1 MFKHDELFDL
11 SDLEYA
17 KKLMAWWG
25 LWLDQSGDFSGLG
38 SSGVSGAY
46 SHTGAGHVGFAP
58 VSARDPYAERV
69 HTLMDDMKVMDDLT
83 AQYLALVFT
92 YDKKLTVQ
100 ESCKELGDV
109 KERQFKTYKREGLIY
124 MAGRLGATRVQRL
137 AS

>member
-1 MFKHDELFDL
+1 MFKHEQLFDL
-11 SDLEYA
+11 SDFEYA
-17 KKLMAWWG
+17 KKLLAWWG
-25 LWLDQSGDFSGLG
+25 LWLDQSSGCSGLG

-58 VSARDPYAERV
+58 VACRDPHAEMV
-69 HTLMDDMKVMDDLT
+69 HTLMDEMKVMDDLT

-100 ESCKELGDV
+100 EACAELGDV
-109 KERQFKTYKREGLIY
+109 NKRQFMTFKREGLIY
-124 MAGRLGATRVQRL
+124 MAGRLGAVRARRL